1 MSIGRI
7 VGSTLIGCAA
17 AIMVYTIVGAVNTVW
32 GVSQLSEMPL
42 PVKLFL
48 PVIFGTLA
56 GTLGVMAVQ
65 RVRGRSDANNAGN
78 SAKN

>member
-7 VGSTLIGCAA
+7 VGSVLIGLAA
-17 AIMVYTIVGAVNTVW
+17 AVMLYTIVGAVTTVW
-32 GVSQLSEMPL
+32 GVAQFDEMPIT
-42 PVKLFL
+42 VKLFL

-65 RVRGRSDANNAGN
+65 RLRQSRR
-78 SAKN
+78 

>member
-7 VGSTLIGCAA
+7 VGGALIGCAA
-17 AIMVYTIVGAVNTVW
+17 AIMVYTIVGAVNIVW
-32 GVSQLSEMPL
+32 GVSQLSEMPIT
-42 PVKLFL
+42 VKLFL

-65 RVRGRSDANNAGN
+65 RMRSSHHADAADDP
-78 SAKN
+78 AKN